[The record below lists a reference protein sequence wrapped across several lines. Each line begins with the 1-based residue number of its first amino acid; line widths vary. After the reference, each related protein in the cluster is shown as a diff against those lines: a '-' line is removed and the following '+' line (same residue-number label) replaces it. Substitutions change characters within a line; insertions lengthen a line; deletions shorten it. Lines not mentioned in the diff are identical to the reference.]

1 MSKKARAIFLSV
13 SFTVF
18 VLSVALYL
26 ILSNIEY
33 HEALNSDSEMIRAD
47 VPIFEMINHLCIVPI
62 LVNELSWIRSTYKL
76 LKYRP
81 ERVKKV
87 CYIISSALSFSS
99 IAFFLISWATSEI
112 IPVRVLSPDFVL
124 YGCLFLGWPAVFVS
138 FILGSIPVRKR
149 KGAGGA
155 SIGDAPPADPT
166 AEPELRSDIP
176 SEPGAQSDAPSEP
189 GAEVLSETGSRLET
203 RPESA
208 PESPPETPEC

>member
-1 MSKKARAIFLSV
+1 M
-13 SFTVF
+13 
-18 VLSVALYL
+18 
-26 ILSNIEY
+26 
-33 HEALNSDSEMIRAD
+33 
-47 VPIFEMINHLCIVPI
+47 
-62 LVNELSWIRSTYKL
+62 
-76 LKYRP
+76 
-81 ERVKKV
+81 
-87 CYIISSALSFSS
+87 SFSS
-99 IAFFLISWATSEI
+99 ITFFLITWTYLAITQVNT
-112 IPVRVLSPDFVL
+112 PAFVL
-124 YGCLFLGWPAVFVS
+124 DDYLYLGWPVVIVS